1 MAMLRFGSLLVIVLL
16 TVPMVRECC
25 LPPAQVLPC
34 HGTSPGGDESCV
46 LNQQAIIPVDSSN
59 VVSCIEVFSFPIIVN
74 RDDSYPSADLAGQ
87 PVLPHPFIPDIN
99 LRTGSL
105 LI

>member
-1 MAMLRFGSLLVIVLL
+1 MIVLL

-34 HGTSPGGDESCV
+34 HGARLGED
-46 LNQQAIIPVDSSN
+46 Q
-59 VVSCIEVFSFPIIVN
+59 SCILTEEAVLPVNSSEAASSFIAEFLFPNVA
-74 RDDSYPSADLAGQ
+74 DTGESYRLTGLSGQ
-87 PVLPHPFIPDIN
+87 VVLPHAFISDVN
-99 LRTGSL
+99 LRTGVL